1 MEHLAAVIG
10 PLKTNLYLL
19 ADPATREAIA
29 IDTAI
34 PCVGLVTGELEQRG
48 WTLKLIVTTHGH
60 WDHMGDNAA
69 LSEHTGA
76 PIAVHPSD
84 TYRLLKPEPIFAP
97 FEIPPCVPAVEL
109 AEGGEIRVGAIRLEV
124 LHTPGHTEGSVCL
137 LDRERGVLYS
147 GDTLFPGGWGR
158 VDFPGGSAE
167 AMVASIGRLA
177 SLEDAVRV
185 LPGHGPATT
194 IGHERPWMEQVRE
207 LGRLPF

>member
-1 MEHLAAVIG
+1 MEHLSAVIG

-34 PCVGLVTGELEQRG
+34 PCVGVVTGELERRG

-69 LSEHTGA
+69 LAEHTGA
-76 PIAVHPSD
+76 QIAVHPAD
-84 TYRLLKPEPIFAP
+84 AYRLLKPEPLYAP

-109 AEGGEIRVGAIRLEV
+109 AEGGEVRVGGIRLEV
-124 LHTPGHTEGSVCL
+124 MHTPGHTEGSVCL
-137 LDRERGVLYS
+137 LDRENGILYS

-158 VDFPGGSAE
+158 VDFPGGSPE
-167 AMVASIGRLA
+167 AMVDSIGRLVR
-177 SLEDAVRV
+177 LDDGLRV
-185 LPGHGPATT
+185 LPGHGPATS
-194 IGHERPWMEQVRE
+194 IGRERPWMEQVRD
-207 LGRLPF
+207 LGRLPY